1 MSEFISWCNLNQGFL
16 SFVLSLMTIILSVVA
31 IVISIK
37 IGKMPY
43 ERKLRIIPEPYK
55 VKGKMMLDIIIINCG
70 HVETGIEHIAI
81 MDNSNLVLGMYTG
94 SNIYVKPEE
103 MAKCSIEIFDRQ
115 EYIEENMIDLNKK
128 IVISVYDISKKK
140 YIFRNGFPIG

>member
-1 MSEFISWCNLNQGFL
+1 
-16 SFVLSLMTIILSVVA
+16 
-31 IVISIK
+31 
-37 IGKMPY
+37 
-43 ERKLRIIPEPYK
+43 
-55 VKGKMMLDIIIINCG
+55 
-70 HVETGIEHIAI
+70 

-94 SNIYVKPEE
+94 SNIYVKPEK

-140 YIFRNGFPIG
+140 YIFRNGFPVG